1 MSNSVVDES
10 TRPRVLIV
18 EDHAV
23 LTHAL
28 CLALRVDGIEPTVS
42 SALDQRTVLAEAE
55 LIEAHVVLLDLHLGD
70 GQLSI
75 SMIDDLVAAGRRV
88 LVLTGAADEALHG
101 AALEA
106 GADGVVLKGESLEHL
121 SATILDLAR
130 GHSVI
135 RPARRDELIEQ
146 ARSRQELTDRFDTLS
161 PRERDVLHALCDGLS
176 AEAIAEQ
183 QFVSIGTVRTQIQAV
198 LRKLGVSSQLAAV
211 VLARNLGWE
220 PS

>member
-1 MSNSVVDES
+1 VLPREAVPSQRADRHVACGDAGVDDRRGGRVTKESLVDES
-10 TRPRVLIV
+10 VPPRVLIV

-55 LIEAHVVLLDLHLGD
+55 LIEADVVLLDLHLGE

-88 LVLTGAADEALHG
+88 LVLTGAADESLHG

-106 GADGVVLKGESLEHL
+106 GADGVVLKGETLEHL

-130 GHSVI
+130 GH
-135 RPARRDELIEQ
+135 
-146 ARSRQELTDRFDTLS
+146 
-161 PRERDVLHALCDGLS
+161 
-176 AEAIAEQ
+176 
-183 QFVSIGTVRTQIQAV
+183 
-198 LRKLGVSSQLAAV
+198 
-211 VLARNLGWE
+211 
-220 PS
+220 